1 MSYPLFIKIYLKG
14 RANRMKNEYLNHL
27 LNSISNQKQNSIN
40 QMGRSDI
47 EPPDYRERIEKWFS
61 DLKRQIQIEQPQQ
74 YVRSMNVFEKAGKI
88 VDIEYNYF
96 KDNEELYDTTINIY
110 YNK

>member
-1 MSYPLFIKIYLKG
+1 
-14 RANRMKNEYLNHL
+14 
-27 LNSISNQKQNSIN
+27 
-40 QMGRSDI
+40 MGRSDI

-61 DLKRQIQIEQPQQ
+61 DLKRQIQIKQPQQ

-88 VDIEYNYF
+88 VAIEYNYF
-96 KDNEELYDTTINIY
+96 KDNEELYYTTINIY

>member
-1 MSYPLFIKIYLKG
+1 
-14 RANRMKNEYLNHL
+14 
-27 LNSISNQKQNSIN
+27 
-40 QMGRSDI
+40 MGRSDI

-61 DLKRQIQIEQPQQ
+61 DLKRQIQIKQPQQ
-74 YVRSMNVFEKAGKI
+74 YVRSMNVFEKTGKI

-96 KDNEELYDTTINIY
+96 KDNEELYYTTINIY